1 MPTSSPGGVRR
12 EPPGFARSERAM
24 RERGW
29 RQFGERERFMLALI
43 LPAFAILVGF
53 QIVPILIGAN
63 ASFRSWSLFNPQKT
77 FVGLANYRR
86 ILTDPLFYGTVLPN
100 TFLFMACSVTG
111 GLLAGL
117 TLATMLNRKL
127 RGGRLVRT
135 AVLLPLMVPPVV
147 AAIMITWMFNDQFG
161 IVNAVL
167 GALGFEPVAWLV
179 GRWTSLAIVIVTDV
193 WLWTPWFTILILAA
207 LQTLPSEPQEA
218 ARIDGASAWQVFR
231 NITLPL
237 LRPVLMVCI
246 VIRAIDA
253 FRVFDIVWTIT
264 KGGPARSTE
273 VFSIYAYKQAFV
285 YLNFDLGA
293 AASMI
298 GAGIIML
305 VGGMLYQLLSYVVEV
320 SR

>member
-1 MPTSSPGGVRR
+1 
-12 EPPGFARSERAM
+12 
-24 RERGW
+24 
-29 RQFGERERFMLALI
+29 MLALI
-43 LPAFAILVGF
+43 LPALAILIGF
-53 QIVPILIGAN
+53 QIVPIVIGAN

-86 ILTDPLFYGTVLPN
+86 ILGDPLFYGTVLPN
-100 TFLFMACSVTG
+100 TFLFMFASVTA

-117 TLATMLNRKL
+117 GLAVMINRRF
-127 RGGRLVRT
+127 RGARIVRT
-135 AVLLPLMVPPVV
+135 AILLPLMVPPVV
-147 AAIMITWMFNDQFG
+147 AAIMVTWMFNDQFG
-161 IVNAVL
+161 VVNALL
-167 GALGFEPVAWLV
+167 GALGLEGVPWLAYR
-179 GRWTSLAIVIVTDV
+179 GTSFAIVILTDV

-207 LQTLPSEPQEA
+207 LQTLPLDPHEA
-218 ARIDGASAWQVFR
+218 ARIDGAGPWQLFR

-246 VIRAIDA
+246 TIRAIDA

-285 YLNFDLGA
+285 YLNFDLGS
-293 AASMI
+293 AASLV
-298 GAGIIML
+298 GAAIIMV
-305 VGGMLYQLLSYVVEV
+305 VGAVLYRTLSHVVEV

>member
-1 MPTSSPGGVRR
+1 MTTRVHTR
-12 EPPGFARSERAM
+12 
-24 RERGW
+24 
-29 RQFGERERFMLALI
+29 FGERERFMLALI
-43 LPAFAILVGF
+43 LPAVIILIAF

-63 ASFRSWSLFNPQKT
+63 ASFRNYSLFNPQKT
-77 FVGLANYRR
+77 FVGWANYRR

-100 TFLFMACSVTG
+100 TFLFMITSVSG

-117 TLATMLNRKL
+117 TLAVMLNRRF
-127 RGGRLVRT
+127 RGERLVRT
-135 AVLLPLMVPPVV
+135 VILLPLMVAPVV

-161 IVNAVL
+161 IANVIMQ
-167 GALGFEPVAWLV
+167 ALGFEPVAWMIS
-179 GRWTSLAIVIVTDV
+179 RWTALAVVIMTDI

-207 LQTLPSEPQEA
+207 LQTLPPEPHEA
-218 ARIDGASAWQVFR
+218 ARMDGANAWQVFR

-246 VIRAIDA
+246 VIRTIDA

-285 YLNFDLGA
+285 YLNFDMGS

-298 GAGIIML
+298 GAVVIMV
-305 VGGMLYQLLSYVVEV
+305 VGGVLYKVLNYLVEV
-320 SR
+320 SK

>member
-1 MPTSSPGGVRR
+1 MGT
-12 EPPGFARSERAM
+12 RAHT
-24 RERGW
+24 R
-29 RQFGERERFMLALI
+29 FGERERFMLALI
-43 LPAFAILVGF
+43 LPAVIILIAF

-63 ASFRSWSLFNPQKT
+63 ASFRNYSLFNPQKT
-77 FVGLANYRR
+77 FVGFANYRR
-86 ILTDPLFYGTVLPN
+86 ILTDPLFFGIVLPN
-100 TFLFMACSVTG
+100 TFVFMITSVSG

-117 TLATMLNRKL
+117 TLAMMLNRRF
-127 RGGRLVRT
+127 RGERLVRT
-135 AVLLPLMVPPVV
+135 AILLPLMVAPVV

-161 IVNAVL
+161 IANVL
-167 GALGFEPVAWLV
+167 MEALGFEPVPWMIS
-179 GRWTSLAIVIVTDV
+179 RWTAMTVVIMTDI

-207 LQTLPSEPQEA
+207 LQSLPPEPQEA
-218 ARIDGASAWQVFR
+218 ARIDGANAWQVFR

-246 VIRAIDA
+246 VIRTIDA

-285 YLNFDLGA
+285 YLNFDMGS
-293 AASMI
+293 AASLV
-298 GAGIIML
+298 GAIIIMV
-305 VGGMLYQLLSYVVEV
+305 VGGVLYKVLNYLVEV

>member
-1 MPTSSPGGVRR
+1 
-12 EPPGFARSERAM
+12 
-24 RERGW
+24 
-29 RQFGERERFMLALI
+29 MLALI
-43 LPAFAILVGF
+43 LPALLILVAF

-63 ASFRSWSLFNPQKT
+63 ASFRNWSLFNPQKT

-100 TFLFMACSVTG
+100 TFLFMLASVAG
-111 GLLAGL
+111 GLVAGL
-117 TLATMLNRKL
+117 GLAVMLNRRF
-127 RGGRLVRT
+127 RGARLVRT

-161 IVNAVL
+161 IANVVLDAVGL
-167 GALGFEPVAWLV
+167 EPVAWLV
-179 GRWTSLAIVIVTDV
+179 GRWTSLAIVILTDI

-207 LQTLPSEPQEA
+207 LQTLPVEPQEA
-218 ARIDGASAWQVFR
+218 ARIDGAGGWQLFR
-231 NITLPL
+231 NVTLPL

-246 VIRAIDA
+246 AIRTIDA

-285 YLNFDLGA
+285 YLNFDLGS
-293 AASMI
+293 AASLI
-298 GAGIIML
+298 GAGIIMI
-305 VGGMLYQLLSYVVEV
+305 VGGVLYKVLSYVVEV

>member
-1 MPTSSPGGVRR
+1 MV
-12 EPPGFARSERAM
+12 
-24 RERGW
+24 
-29 RQFGERERFMLALI
+29 ALI
-43 LPAFAILVGF
+43 LPALAILVAF

-63 ASFRSWSLFNPQKT
+63 ASFRNWSLFNPQKT

-100 TFLFMACSVTG
+100 TFLFMGASVTG
-111 GLLAGL
+111 GLVAGL
-117 TLATMLNRKL
+117 GLAVMLNRRF
-127 RGGRLVRT
+127 RGERLVRT
-135 AVLLPLMVPPVV
+135 AILLPLMVPPVV

-161 IVNAVL
+161 IANVLL
-167 GALGFEPVAWLV
+167 GAVGLEPVPWLV
-179 GRWTSLAIVIVTDV
+179 GRWTSLAIVIMTDI

-207 LQTLPSEPQEA
+207 LQTLPVEPQEA
-218 ARIDGASAWQVFR
+218 ARIDGANAWQLFR
-231 NITLPL
+231 NVTLPL

-246 VIRAIDA
+246 AIRTIDA

-285 YLNFDLGA
+285 YLNFDLGS
-293 AASMI
+293 AASLI
-298 GAGIIML
+298 GAGIIMV
-305 VGGMLYQLLSYVVEV
+305 VGGVLYKALSYVVDV

>member
-1 MPTSSPGGVRR
+1 
-12 EPPGFARSERAM
+12 
-24 RERGW
+24 
-29 RQFGERERFMLALI
+29 MLALV
-43 LPAFAILVGF
+43 LPALLILVAF
-53 QIVPILIGAN
+53 QIVPIVLGAN

-86 ILTDPLFYGTVLPN
+86 ILGDPLFYGVVLPN
-100 TFLFMACSVTG
+100 TFLFMAASVAG
-111 GLLAGL
+111 GLGLGLGLAL
-117 TLATMLNRKL
+117 MLNRRF
-127 RGGRLVRT
+127 RGARLVRT
-135 AVLLPLMVPPVV
+135 AILLPLMVPPVV

-161 IVNAVL
+161 IANVVL
-167 GALGFEPVAWLV
+167 EALGFAPVPWLV
-179 GRWTSLAIVIVTDV
+179 GRWTSLGIVIVTDV

-207 LQTLPSEPQEA
+207 LQSLPPEPHEA
-218 ARIDGASAWQVFR
+218 ARIDGAGAWRVFR
-231 NITLPL
+231 YITLPL

-293 AASMI
+293 AASLI
-298 GAGIIML
+298 GAAIIMV
-305 VGGMLYQLLSYVVEV
+305 VGAALYRGLGYAVEV

>member
-1 MPTSSPGGVRR
+1 MAT
-12 EPPGFARSERAM
+12 RAHT
-24 RERGW
+24 R
-29 RQFGERERFMLALI
+29 FGERERFMLALI
-43 LPAFAILVGF
+43 LPAVIILIAF

-63 ASFRSWSLFNPQKT
+63 ASFRNYSLFNPQKN
-77 FVGLANYRR
+77 FVGFANYRR
-86 ILTDPLFYGTVLPN
+86 ILTDPLFFGTVLPN
-100 TFLFMACSVTG
+100 TFVFMVTSVSG

-117 TLATMLNRKL
+117 TLAIMLNRRF
-127 RGGRLVRT
+127 RGERLVRT
-135 AVLLPLMVPPVV
+135 AILLPLMVAPVV

-161 IVNAVL
+161 IANVTMQ
-167 GALGFEPVAWLV
+167 ALGFEPVPWMIS
-179 GRWTSLAIVIVTDV
+179 RWTAMTVVIMTDI

-207 LQTLPSEPQEA
+207 LQSLPPEPHEA
-218 ARIDGASAWQVFR
+218 ARIDGANAWQVFR

-246 VIRAIDA
+246 VIRTIDA

-285 YLNFDLGA
+285 YLNFDMGS
-293 AASMI
+293 AASLI
-298 GAGIIML
+298 GAVIIMV
-305 VGGMLYQLLSYVVEV
+305 VGGVLYKVLNYLVEV

>member
-1 MPTSSPGGVRR
+1 MAT
-12 EPPGFARSERAM
+12 RAHT
-24 RERGW
+24 R
-29 RQFGERERFMLALI
+29 FGERERFMLALI
-43 LPAFAILVGF
+43 LPAVTILIAF

-63 ASFRSWSLFNPQKT
+63 ASFRNYSLFNPQKT

-86 ILTDPLFYGTVLPN
+86 ILTDPLFFGIVLPN
-100 TFLFMACSVTG
+100 TFVFMVASVSG
-111 GLLAGL
+111 GLLTGL
-117 TLATMLNRKL
+117 TLAMMLNRRFL
-127 RGGRLVRT
+127 GERLVRT
-135 AVLLPLMVPPVV
+135 AILLPLMVAPVV

-161 IVNAVL
+161 IANVIMQ
-167 GALGFEPVAWLV
+167 ALGFEPVPWMIS
-179 GRWTSLAIVIVTDV
+179 RWTAMTVVIMTDI

-207 LQTLPSEPQEA
+207 LQSLPPEPHEA
-218 ARIDGASAWQVFR
+218 ARIDGANAWQVFR

-246 VIRAIDA
+246 VIRTIDA

-285 YLNFDLGA
+285 YLNFDMGS
-293 AASMI
+293 AASLI
-298 GAGIIML
+298 GAVIIMV
-305 VGGMLYQLLSYVVEV
+305 VGGVLYRVLNYLVEV

>member
-1 MPTSSPGGVRR
+1 
-12 EPPGFARSERAM
+12 
-24 RERGW
+24 
-29 RQFGERERFMLALI
+29 MLALI
-43 LPAFAILVGF
+43 LPALVILVAF

-86 ILTDPLFYGTVLPN
+86 ILADPLFYGTVLPN
-100 TFLFMACSVTG
+100 TFLFMLASVSG

-117 TLATMLNRKL
+117 GLATLINRRF
-127 RGGRLVRT
+127 RGQRLVRT
-135 AVLLPLMVPPVV
+135 AILLPLMVPPVV

-161 IVNAVL
+161 IANVIL
-167 GALGFEPVAWLV
+167 EALGLEPVAWLV
-179 GRWTSLAIVIVTDV
+179 SRWTSLAIVIGTDI
-193 WLWTPWFTILILAA
+193 WLWTPWFTLLILAA
-207 LQTLPSEPQEA
+207 LQTLPVEPHEA
-218 ARIDGASAWQVFR
+218 ARMDGAGPWQVFR

-246 VIRAIDA
+246 TIRTIDA

-285 YLNFDLGA
+285 YLNFDLGS
-293 AASMI
+293 AASLI
-298 GAGIIML
+298 GAVIIMV
-305 VGGMLYQLLSYVVEV
+305 VGGVLYKALGYAVEV